1 MRFYFPD
8 SQDQIDPS
16 FDFDTEE
23 RSPFRIRQ
31 RDDLYAHEVLTPV
44 PYSGMLVSKAI
55 VDGVDGGAG
64 RYSAQQRQRLYRVGI
79 REFFRLDRA
88 PGPRIATM
96 GDCGAFTYVREETPP
111 YSVDEVIDFYEEC
124 GFDAGLSLDHVVL
137 GFELQ
142 APLSA
147 DLLPAEWITRRAL
160 TLDLAEEFLRGH
172 AERGASFEPVR
183 ASQ

>member
-55 VDGVDGGAG
+55 GGGVDGGAG

-79 REFFRLDRA
+79 REFFRLDEA
-88 PGPRIATM
+88 LGPRIDTM
-96 GDCGAFTYVREETPP
+96 GDCGAFSYVREETPP

-137 GFELQ
+137 GFELNP
-142 APLSA
+142 PLSA
-147 DLLPAEWITRRAL
+147 DLLPPQWVRRREL
-160 TLDLAEEFLRGH
+160 TLALADEFLCR
-172 AERGASFEPVR
+172 
-183 ASQ
+183 